1 MAQFYRANFA
11 GREGN
16 YFLWAALHQ
25 LLFVYDTVRIVG
37 TQGKCLR
44 PEKLVR
50 RESFPYEEL
59 FSASASFF
67 ESVVA
72 PLQREIQSE
81 FSLLGRVYNEAFSS
95 DAAERSQ
102 SIV

>member
-25 LLFVYDTVRIVG
+25 LLSVYDTVRIVG

-44 PEKLVR
+44 PEKLVL

-59 FSASASFF
+59 FSASASFSRASSPLF
-67 ESVVA
+67 SAKYNLNSGYLAESTTRSSA
-72 PLQREIQSE
+72 
-81 FSLLGRVYNEAFSS
+81 RVTRNSTTA
-95 DAAERSQ
+95 
-102 SIV
+102 